1 MKIVLGSS
9 NPHKVKEIN
18 EIVSYFLPLL
28 EERDGVRCH
37 KLGKITFILPPK
49 GFDPDETGTTFA
61 ENSLIKAKAAW
72 ELSHDWSL
80 ADDSGL
86 CIDALGGKP
95 GIYSARYAE
104 TAPKRIERVLKELD
118 GVNNRK
124 AHFICSMTLIDP
136 DGEVAFS
143 CEGVCEG
150 QIIKEAKG
158 TNGFGYDPIFMPD
171 GYDKTI
177 AELPEDEKN
186 RISHRSKALGQI
198 LEYLYNHR

>member
-18 EIVSYFLPLL
+18 EIVGDSS
-28 EERDGVRCH
+28 VS
-37 KLGKITFILPPK
+37 FILPPD

-72 ELSHDWSL
+72 ELSHNWAL

-104 TAPKRIERVLKELD
+104 TAPKRIERVLKELE
-118 GVNNRK
+118 GVENRK
-124 AHFICSMTLIDP
+124 AYFICCMTLISP
-136 DGEVAFS
+136 DGNVALA
-143 CEGVCEG
+143 CEGICKG
-150 QIIKEAKG
+150 SIIKEAKG
-158 TNGFGYDPIFMPD
+158 TNGFGYDPIFMPE
-171 GYDKTI
+171 GYDLTI
-177 AELPEDEKN
+177 AELPEEEKN
-186 RISHRSKALGQI
+186 RISHRSRALVQV
-198 LEYLYNHR
+198 LEYLNSL

>member
-1 MKIVLGSS
+1 MEIVLGSS

-18 EIVSYFLPLL
+18 EIVG
-28 EERDGVRCH
+28 DTD
-37 KLGKITFILPPK
+37 ITFILPPE

-104 TAPKRIERVLKELD
+104 TPQKRIERVLRELD
-118 GVNNRK
+118 GVENRK
-124 AHFICSMTLIDP
+124 AHFICSMTLINP
-136 DGEVAFS
+136 KGEVALS
-143 CEGVCEG
+143 CEGICEG
-150 QIIKEAKG
+150 SIIKEAKG
-158 TNGFGYDPIFMPD
+158 TNGFGYDPIFMPN
-171 GYDKTI
+171 GYNQTI

-186 RISHRSKALGQI
+186 RISHRYRALVEVI
-198 LEYLYNHR
+198 KFLHPIF